1 MPHQYEQDLHEYG
14 DPWHEKSDWLHR
26 VRNAVI
32 SRQPLATLPKVLS
45 FETSLLKVPATQWLD
60 LLRYARRKWLL
71 YHRLQPDD
79 VRGWKPRWAKQIPR
93 ARATCKHWG
102 GRAASEK
109 SKLLI
114 ARSTLKT
121 VRSMLDKSIFQ
132 RTLHQIVHSKRKE
145 RMLKLGM
152 LRESSSKRNQLLSW
166 LIDQHSLR
174 SLKQSIGCK
183 AQTVA
188 LNKIHKDPPR
198 YPPKNAKN
206 VVPKLPPSFQEGRSK
221 CSETSSTASS

>member
-1 MPHQYEQDLHEYG
+1 MPHQHEQDLHEYG

-45 FETSLLKVPATQWLD
+45 FETSLLKVPTTQWLD

-109 SKLLI
+109 SKLLF
-114 ARSTLKT
+114 K
-121 VRSMLDKSIFQ
+121 Q
-132 RTLHQIVHSKRKE
+132 QPGSKRRAKWWPIW
-145 RMLKLGM
+145 
-152 LRESSSKRNQLLSW
+152 LRDQRWRLWGVCWISQYSKGLCT
-166 LIDQHSLR
+166 
-174 SLKQSIGCK
+174 K
-183 AQTVA
+183 
-188 LNKIHKDPPR
+188 
-198 YPPKNAKN
+198 
-206 VVPKLPPSFQEGRSK
+206 
-221 CSETSSTASS
+221 